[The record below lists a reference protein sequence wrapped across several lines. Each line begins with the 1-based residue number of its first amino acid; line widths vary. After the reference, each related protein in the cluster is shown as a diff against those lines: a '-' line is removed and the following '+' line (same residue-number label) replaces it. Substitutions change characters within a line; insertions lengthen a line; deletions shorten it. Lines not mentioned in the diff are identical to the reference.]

1 MNRQIEGDT
10 MDIKELLFGLTDTDG
25 VSGAE
30 ENAGAFALAR
40 LRSYTNDAYI
50 DSFGSVIGKIG
61 VHSKDKPTLLLDAH
75 IDEIG
80 MIVTYID
87 EKGFVKVGNC
97 GGLDRRLL
105 LAQQVCI
112 HGRQPVPGVICSKP
126 PHLLSDEEKKKAPE
140 VADIAIDTG
149 YSKEQL
155 EGLISLG
162 DRITFYAVNREL
174 LNGRVSGKS
183 FDDRSGVAAILMA
196 LDLLQ
201 TEGEL
206 PFNLTVL
213 FSSQEEVG
221 ERGAHIAAFNI
232 APDYAVAVD
241 VSFGL
246 TSDSMEDKCG
256 KMGQGG
262 MIGISP
268 SLNRAMSDRLIALAK
283 EKEIPYQIE
292 IMPELTG
299 TNADVIAVTKGG
311 VRAVTLSIPLR
322 YMHTP
327 IETIVL
333 SDLEAVAR
341 LLCVFAK
348 EGMNHA

>member
-1 MNRQIEGDT
+1 MNRTDS
-10 MDIKELLFGLTDTDG
+10 MELLFGLSGADG
-25 VSGAE
+25 VSGSE
-30 ENAGAFALAR
+30 EKAGELALSR
-40 LRSYTNDAYI
+40 LKRYASDAYI
-50 DSFGSVIGKIG
+50 DSFGSVIGRIG

-80 MIVTYID
+80 MIVTFID
-87 EKGFVKVGNC
+87 DKGFVKVGNC

-105 LAQQVCI
+105 LAQEVCI
-112 HGRQPVPGVICSKP
+112 HGQKQVPGIICSKP

-140 VADIAIDTG
+140 VSEIAIDTG

-155 EGLISLG
+155 EKFVAPG
-162 DRITFYAVNREL
+162 DRITFVGVNREL

-221 ERGAHIAAFNI
+221 ERGAHIAAFDL

-241 VSFGL
+241 VSFGF
-246 TSDSMEDKCG
+246 TSDSQEDKCG
-256 KMGQGG
+256 KMGKGG

-283 EKEIPYQIE
+283 EKQIPYQVE
-292 IMPELTG
+292 VMPELTG
-299 TNADVIAVTKGG
+299 TNADVIAVTRSG
-311 VRAVTLSIPLR
+311 VRAVTISIPLR

-333 SDLEAVAR
+333 SDMEAVAQ
-341 LLCVFAK
+341 LLCVFAR